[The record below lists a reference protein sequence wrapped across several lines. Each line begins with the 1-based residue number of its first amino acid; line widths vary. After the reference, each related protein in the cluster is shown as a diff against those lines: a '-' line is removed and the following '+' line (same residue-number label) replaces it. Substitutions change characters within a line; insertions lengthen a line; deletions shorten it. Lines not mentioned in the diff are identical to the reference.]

1 MAKDNYMPE
10 LKKRS
15 VYRFGGKGRI
25 LGALVLPLVLA
36 ACSSTPDW
44 ANPVAWFDSDEPEQP
59 TQVTNAENVVPAEG
73 FPNLSSVPGESPQTT
88 SGDYRTQV
96 TEGLVADRGNA
107 EYSDQPLT
115 ARSTLVPA
123 APPPS
128 VPQAPSIAQTTPQ
141 AVPAAPAPVV
151 PSTVPA
157 SPQAVTG
164 ATSQTTVISSQGAAL
179 PPAFPNGAPAY
190 AQNQYTGPQYNTP
203 SWGSPYAQQ
212 GYSQSYTGQATY
224 GSPYAAQAG
233 GQLVAVIYFSHGSSN
248 LNNQDIQVIRDVAAL
263 YGQRGGTITVLGHSS
278 SRTQLTDALRHQ
290 QVNYE
295 ISGRRAEV
303 VTRALQNSGVPAR
316 QVITDARSDSNPVF
330 HEFMPTGE
338 AGNRR
343 VEIYVN

>member
-1 MAKDNYMPE
+1 MPE

-15 VYRFGGKGRI
+15 VYHFGGKGRI
-25 LGALVLPLVLA
+25 LGALVLPLVLV

-44 ANPVAWFDSDEPEQP
+44 ANPVAWFERDEPEQP

-96 TEGLVADRGNA
+96 AEGLIADRNNA

-128 VPQAPSIAQTTPQ
+128 VPQAPQTVQ
-141 AVPAAPAPVV
+141 AAPAPIV
-151 PSTVPA
+151 PGTVPA
-157 SPQAVTG
+157 SPQATTG
-164 ATSQTTVISSQGAAL
+164 ATSQTAVISSQGAAL

-190 AQNQYTGPQYNTP
+190 AQVQYTGPQYNTP
-203 SWGSPYAQQ
+203 SWGSPYARQ
-212 GYSQSYTGQATY
+212 GYIQGYTGQVY
-224 GSPYAAQAG
+224 GSPYAAYPG

-263 YGQRGGTITVLGHSS
+263 YGQRGGAITVLGHSS

-316 QVITDARSDSNPVF
+316 QIITDARSDSNPVF